1 MTFTLRPYQREAVD
15 AAVSFLRGP
24 SPHNAIEV
32 LPTGSGKSLIIAN
45 IALDLGEPVLIF
57 QPSREILQQ
66 NLAKLA
72 SYGYHA
78 GVYSASAG
86 RAEVS
91 NITLATIG
99 SVIGKSSLF
108 ENFRYIIIDEC
119 HLVNAQ
125 EGLYKTF
132 LETLTAAGAKVLGLT
147 ATPYRVV
154 TNGCTE
160 LRFLTQTSPRI
171 FHDMI
176 YCVQNRDL
184 FNSGYLSRLE
194 YATPNP
200 FDRSELRI
208 NSTGADFT
216 DESVRNYYRRSDFPD
231 ILVGVIR
238 DQMKERRNA
247 LVFTRFVEEAEYLVS
262 RIPNSAIVTGVST
275 KRERAR
281 VINGFKRGSL
291 DVVCNVGVLSVGF
304 DYPELETV
312 VTGRPIMSLALWYQM
327 IGRCTRPHPQ
337 KACARVV
344 DMCGNYA
351 TFGRVEDLEIVDGGN
366 GKWHIA
372 SGDRQLTNVYYGE
385 RS

>member
-176 YCVQNRDL
+176 YCVQSRDL

-200 FDRSELRI
+200 FDRGELRI

-216 DESVRNYYRRSDFPD
+216 DESVRDYYRRSDFPD

-337 KACARVV
+337 KECARVV

-366 GKWHIA
+366 GKWFVA
-372 SGDRQLTNVYYGE
+372 SGERQLTNVYYGE